1 MSQQQNIKE
10 FFDSEYMDYAV
21 YRIFQRLPH
30 IADCLAQTQRE
41 IIYTLETF
49 PESKKH
55 KTAEVY
61 SHVYTKTQYLHG
73 DSSVYNVTEN
83 LAREC
88 SNNVNFLTQ
97 EGSFG
102 SRTNRS
108 AAAPRYTGTRFSK
121 AARLLFPKDDEP
133 IYRVQ
138 EFEGKP
144 IEPEFLMPILPALL
158 LNGYS
163 GIAVGFAS
171 KILPRDPTELINVLI
186 KALQYHKKYPQK
198 WDEYQIENIQPK
210 FPFYTGHIIHDT
222 EHENKSAWLLTG
234 RLRKSKKRN
243 VIEIY
248 DVPPEYTRESYI
260 KKLKKMLD
268 KGIIKD
274 YKESCRKNSF
284 EISVK
289 VSPDTWK
296 KSEDELIEILG
307 LIDRVSENITFVNPL
322 IENKDTIV
330 KYSTINEY
338 LKDFIN
344 IRQEFYGI
352 RKQYQMDKLSEE
364 IALLH
369 QKIRFIEQVNNNEII
384 ITRRK
389 KKELED
395 ELKQKEYHLIDG
407 SFDYLLGMKMHSL
420 TDENIDRFKKY
431 ILDKE
436 TEFNML
442 EKTTTEDMHIK
453 ELKAFL
459 KFINPELEKKGLI

>member
-1 MSQQQNIKE
+1 
-10 FFDSEYMDYAV
+10 MDYAV

-30 IADCLAQTQRE
+30 IADCLAQTQRK

-73 DSSVYNVTEN
+73 DSSIYNVTEN

-88 SNNVNFLTQ
+88 SNNINFLTQ

-108 AAAPRYTGTRFSK
+108 AAAPRYTGTRLSK
-121 AARLLFPKDDEP
+121 AARLLFPKEDEP
-133 IYRVQ
+133 IYNTQ
-138 EFEGKP
+138 EFEGKS

-171 KILPRDPTELINVLI
+171 KILPRDPVELINVLI
-186 KALQYHKKYPQK
+186 DALQYHKKYPEK
-198 WDEYQIENIQPK
+198 WNEYSIKNIQPA
-210 FPFYTGHIIHDT
+210 FPFYKGHIIHDS
-222 EHENKSAWLLTG
+222 EHENESAWLLTG
-234 RLRKSKKRN
+234 ILRKSKKRN
-243 VIEIY
+243 IIEII

-274 YKESCRKNSF
+274 FKENCRKNNF
-284 EISVK
+284 EIAVK
-289 VSPDTWK
+289 VSPDIWK
-296 KSEDELIEILG
+296 KTEDELMEILG

-322 IENKDTIV
+322 LNKSDTII
-330 KYSTINEY
+330 KYKHIGEY
-338 LKDFIN
+338 LKDFID
-344 IRQEFYGI
+344 IRQEFYSV
-352 RKQYQMDKLSEE
+352 RKRYQIDKLSEE
-364 IALLH
+364 ILLLH
-369 QKIRFIEQVNNNEII
+369 QKIKFIEQVNNNEII

-389 KKELED
+389 KKELEE
-395 ELKQKEYHLIDG
+395 ELQQQGYSLIEG
-407 SFDYLLGMKMHSL
+407 SFDYLLGMRMHSL
-420 TDENIDRFKKY
+420 TEENINKFKKY
-431 ILDKE
+431 IQDKE
-436 TEFNML
+436 KEL
-442 EKTTTEDMHIK
+442 ALLKKTSTEDMHIK
-453 ELKAFL
+453 ELKNFL
-459 KFINPELEKKGLI
+459 KFIQPELKKKGLI